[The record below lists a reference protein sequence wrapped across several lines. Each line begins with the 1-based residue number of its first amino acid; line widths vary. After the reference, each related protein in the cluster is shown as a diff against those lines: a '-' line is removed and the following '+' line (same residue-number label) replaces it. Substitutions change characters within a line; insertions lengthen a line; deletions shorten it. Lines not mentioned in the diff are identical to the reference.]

1 LKGRESL
8 CLSVD
13 VVSKLTRS
21 VLIPVEFVMAL
32 VGATMGAMLTFI
44 LPSYI
49 FLNVSGED
57 NSKAVAKVSNISL
70 FFIQPSMS

>member
-1 LKGRESL
+1 
-8 CLSVD
+8 
-13 VVSKLTRS
+13 
-21 VLIPVEFVMAL
+21 MAL

-57 NSKAVAKVSNISL
+57 TSKAVAKVSDFFMDYSHQLVVFLLKHWMVKLSL
-70 FFIQPSMS
+70 FLLLGFICDWHLFILP

>member
-1 LKGRESL
+1 M
-8 CLSVD
+8 CLPQSKCLGSI
-13 VVSKLTRS
+13 VVVHIWRLIRY

-57 NSKAVAKVSNISL
+57 TSKAVAKVSL
-70 FFIQPSMS
+70 

>member
-1 LKGRESL
+1 
-8 CLSVD
+8 
-13 VVSKLTRS
+13 
-21 VLIPVEFVMAL
+21 MAL

-57 NSKAVAKVSNISL
+57 TSKAVAKVSNFFTDFPREFSL
-70 FFIQPSMS
+70 KQQITKLCCFLSLGLICDRHLFILP